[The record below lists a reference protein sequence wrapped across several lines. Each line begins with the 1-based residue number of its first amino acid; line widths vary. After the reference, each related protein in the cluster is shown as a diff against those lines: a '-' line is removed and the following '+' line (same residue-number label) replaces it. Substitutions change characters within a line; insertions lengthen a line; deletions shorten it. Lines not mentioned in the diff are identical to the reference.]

1 MSLAP
6 ASEPQDETREV
17 PGTSDV
23 SPRAAS
29 AGYSFQNILLALVA
43 LPLLA
48 LLVALANDTYR
59 QYKVDTQATFQTA
72 STLRAISAAQTEQFL
87 NNAKFVLTELSL
99 RPQVQALDPKHC
111 DPVLAELK
119 KFQPTYANLLTL
131 DAEGRLVCSARGKLP
146 GQTTG
151 PDPRYY
157 FSEVLRTKQFTIG
170 KPAKGFITGRW
181 VSTLAYPV
189 HNAAGQLTGV
199 VAIAV
204 DLANYQPVISS
215 EDLPPGGVVGIINGD
230 GVIIARSDAAANL
243 IGSVS
248 QAESSSIMLKMRQG
262 AIRASNALGIE
273 RFYAFAPVANTDWIT
288 FVSLD
293 EATVLAPIT
302 RLALERLAYML
313 ALMLVLV
320 AITALAARR
329 IAKPIQ
335 GISRTMASIDQGA
348 IHARAPV
355 TGPTELRH
363 IATQLNTMLDLRLKA
378 ETKLR
383 ESEERYRTAFH
394 TSPDAINITRLS
406 DGMFLD
412 VNDGFTRL
420 VGWTREE
427 VIGRTSRDIN
437 IWRHNEDRQ
446 KLVSAL
452 LRDGLLEN
460 MEADFVAKDG
470 KISTALMS
478 AHTMTV
484 EGVPCILS
492 VTRDMTAYRAAE
504 EQIRSLAFTDLLT
517 GLPNRTMLII
527 RLQQA
532 LIACS
537 RTQHQGAL
545 LLLNL
550 DNFKILNDAFGHDH
564 SDRLL
569 QQVALRLSACAR
581 EADVVA
587 RLGGDVF
594 VVLLENLGKS
604 PPEATCE
611 AQAIGEKILFA
622 LNQPHQID
630 GTDHHCTGSLGITL
644 FSHQDEDAAEPLKR
658 AELAMY
664 EAKSVGRNTLRFF
677 KDQMQDVASARVA
690 LEAALHEALNNHQF
704 HLHYQAQVSDARRI
718 VGAEVLLR
726 WQDPRRGLVSP
737 AEFIP
742 LAEETGLILPIG
754 KWVLENACQQLAQWA
769 RQPHMAHLTAAVNVS
784 ARQIHQDDFV
794 EQVLTVLAQTGAKAN
809 RLKLELTETMLV
821 ADVEDVIAKMLLLR
835 AKGVGFSLDDFGTGY
850 SSLSYLK
857 RLPLDQLKIDR
868 GFVRDILMDANDA
881 AIAKMIVALANSL
894 GLTVIAEGVETEAQ
908 RDFLASLGCY
918 NYQGY
923 LFSRPLPLPEF
934 EAYVQAN

>member
-1 MSLAP
+1 MSQAQ
-6 ASEPQDETREV
+6 ASDPRDKTREV
-17 PGTSDV
+17 PDTFGV
-23 SPRAAS
+23 SARAGG
-29 AGYSFQNILLALVA
+29 AGYSFLTILLALAA
-43 LPLLA
+43 LPLLT
-48 LLVALANDTYR
+48 LLAALANDTYR
-59 QYKVDTQATFQTA
+59 QYKVDTQASFQTA
-72 STLRAISAAQTEQFL
+72 STIRAISAAQTEQFL
-87 NNAKFVLTELSL
+87 NNAKFVLGELSR
-99 RPQVQALDPKHC
+99 RPQVQALDPNDC

-119 KFQPTYANLLTL
+119 KFQPAYANLLTL
-131 DAEGRLVCSARGKLP
+131 DAKGQLVCSARGKPP
-146 GQTTG
+146 GPSTG
-151 PDPRYY
+151 PDPKYF
-157 FSEVLRTKQFTIG
+157 FSEVVRTNQFTIG

-189 HNAAGQLTGV
+189 QNSAGQMTGV

-204 DLANYQPVISS
+204 DLANYQPVISP
-215 EDLPPGGVVGIINGD
+215 EDIPPGGVVGIINGD
-230 GVIIARSDAAANL
+230 GVVIARSDNAANL

-248 QAESSSIMLKMRQG
+248 QAESSQIMLKMREG
-262 AIRASNALGIE
+262 TIRSSNALGMAQ
-273 RFYAFAPVANTDWIT
+273 FFAFAPVAGSDWIT

-293 EATVLAPIT
+293 EAAVLAPIT
-302 RLALERLAYML
+302 SLAMERLAYML
-313 ALMLVLV
+313 ALMLLIVL
-320 AITALAARR
+320 ITMLAARR

-335 GISRTMASIDQGA
+335 GISRTMASIDQGD

-355 TGPTELRH
+355 TGPMELRH
-363 IATQLNTMLDLRLKA
+363 IAQQLNTMLDLRLNA

-420 VGWTREE
+420 VGWTRDE
-427 VIGRTSRDIN
+427 VLGRTSHDIT
-437 IWRHNEDRQ
+437 IWRHMEDRQ
-446 KLVSAL
+446 KLVNVLQRS
-452 LRDGLLEN
+452 GLLEN
-460 MEADFVAKDG
+460 MEVDFVAKDG
-470 KISTALMS
+470 RIITALMS
-478 AHTMTV
+478 AHVMTV
-484 EGVPCILS
+484 DGVPCILS

-532 LIACS
+532 LIAGS

-569 QQVALRLSACAR
+569 QQVALRLGACTR
-581 EADVVA
+581 EGDVVA

-594 VVLLENLGKS
+594 VVLLENLGTN
-604 PPEATCE
+604 PDEAAGE

-622 LNQPHQID
+622 LNQPYLID
-630 GTDHHCTGSLGITL
+630 SADHHCTGSLGITL
-644 FSHQDEDAAEPLKR
+644 FSQGDKDAAEPLKR

-664 EAKSVGRNTLRFF
+664 EAKSAGRNSLQFF
-677 KDQMQDVASARVA
+677 KHQMQDVANARVA
-690 LEAALHEALNNHQF
+690 MEAALHEALNKHQF
-704 HLHYQAQVSDARRI
+704 QLHYQAQVSDAQRI
-718 VGAEVLLR
+718 VGVEVLLR
-726 WQDPRRGLVSP
+726 WQDPRRGLVPP

-754 KWVLENACQQLAQWA
+754 KWVLESACRQLAQWA
-769 RQPHMAHLTAAVNVS
+769 RQPHMAHLTVAVNVS

-794 EQVLTVLAQTGAKAN
+794 AQVLTVLEQTGAKAN

-821 ADVEDVIAKMLLLR
+821 ANVEEVIAKMLLLR

-868 GFVRDILMDANDA
+868 SFVRDILVDANDA

-923 LFSRPLPLPEF
+923 FFSRPLPLQEF
-934 EAYVQAN
+934 EAHVRAH

>member
-1 MSLAP
+1 MSQAQAP
-6 ASEPQDETREV
+6 DPRDETREAS
-17 PGTSDV
+17 GTTGV
-23 SPRAAS
+23 SPWAGG
-29 AGYSFQNILLALVA
+29 AGYSFLTILLALAA

-59 QYKVDTQATFQTA
+59 QYKVDTQTAFQTA
-72 STLRAISAAQTEQFL
+72 STIRAISAAQTEQFL
-87 NNAKFVLTELSL
+87 NNAKFVLTELSR
-99 RPQVQALDPKHC
+99 RPQVQALDPANC

-119 KFQPTYANLLTL
+119 KFQPAYANLLTL
-131 DAEGRLVCSARGKLP
+131 DAKGRLLCSVLGMPP

-151 PDPRYY
+151 PDPKYY
-157 FSEVLRTKQFTIG
+157 LSEALRTNQFTIG
-170 KPAKGFITGRW
+170 KPAKGFISGRW

-189 HNAAGQLTGV
+189 HNDAGQLTGV

-204 DLANYQPVISS
+204 DLANYQPMISS
-215 EDLPPGGVVGIINGD
+215 ADIPPGGVVGIINSD
-230 GVIIARSDAAANL
+230 RVVIARSDNAANL

-262 AIRASNALGIE
+262 SIRASNALGIE
-273 RFYAFAPVANTDWIT
+273 RFYAFAPVSNTDWIT

-293 EATVLAPIT
+293 EAAVLAPIT

-320 AITALAARR
+320 AVTALEARR
-329 IAKPIQ
+329 IAKPLQ
-335 GISRTMASIDQGA
+335 GISRTMASIDQGDL
-348 IHARAPV
+348 HARAPV
-355 TGPTELRH
+355 TGPKELRH

-406 DGMFLD
+406 DGIFLD

-427 VIGRTSRDIN
+427 VIGRTSRAIN

-446 KLVSAL
+446 KLVSAM

-532 LIACS
+532 LISSS

-569 QQVALRLSACAR
+569 QQVALRLSACTR
-581 EADVVA
+581 DGDVVA
-587 RLGGDVF
+587 RVGGDVF

-604 PPEATCE
+604 PEEATCGAE
-611 AQAIGEKILFA
+611 VIDEKILFA

-630 GTDHHCTGSLGITL
+630 ATDHRCTGSLGITL
-644 FSHQDEDAAEPLKR
+644 FSHRDNDAAEPLKR

-677 KDQMQDVASARVA
+677 KDQMQDVASARVSM
-690 LEAALHEALNNHQF
+690 EAALHEALNNHQF
-704 HLHYQAQVSDARRI
+704 HLHYQAQVSDTYRI

-726 WQDPRRGLVSP
+726 WQDPRRGLVPP

-754 KWVLENACQQLAQWA
+754 KWVLESACWQLAQWA
-769 RQPHMAHLTAAVNVS
+769 LQPRMAHLTVAVNVS

-794 EQVLTVLAQTGAKAN
+794 EQVLTVLEKSGAKAN
-809 RLKLELTETMLV
+809 RLKLELTETLLV

-835 AKGVGFSLDDFGTGY
+835 VKGVGFSLDDFGTGY
-850 SSLSYLK
+850 SSLSYLT

-868 GFVRDILMDANDA
+868 SFD
-881 AIAKMIVALANSL
+881 
-894 GLTVIAEGVETEAQ
+894 
-908 RDFLASLGCY
+908 
-918 NYQGY
+918 
-923 LFSRPLPLPEF
+923 
-934 EAYVQAN
+934 